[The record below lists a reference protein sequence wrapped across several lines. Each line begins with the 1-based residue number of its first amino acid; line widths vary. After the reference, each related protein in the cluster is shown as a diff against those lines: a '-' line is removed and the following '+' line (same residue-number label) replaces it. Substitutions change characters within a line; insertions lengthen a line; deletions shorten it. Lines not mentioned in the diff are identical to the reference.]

1 MESNVTTI
9 LTISYRVV
17 RNVTKL
23 RRTENFELTFFYL
36 HFFLLMNPMCLW
48 HIPKNTCGSSDEK
61 QAMREGK
68 NSSLN
73 KE

>member
-23 RRTENFELTFFYL
+23 RLR
-36 HFFLLMNPMCLW
+36 LW
-48 HIPKNTCGSSDEK
+48 HIPKTIL
-61 QAMREGK
+61 RENIIRCHNVQEMNFFVALEPAK
-68 NSSLN
+68 
-73 KE
+73 